1 MGELKIN
8 ISTGETSLE
17 IEGDSTSVQ
26 NTLIYLHQ
34 NGLGELNKN
43 YNKSNKTDNKAINE
57 KTSSIIT
64 ISNKENL
71 GIVNQESNEAYKIE
85 RNTKK
90 EAISTPKK
98 NQTKVTRPHQFQLI
112 KNLDLASTKTRLGLK
127 EFVNSINPTSNINI
141 TTTILYYMQNV
152 YRYHEGIT
160 KDIIFTC
167 WRELGLKLPSNL
179 TANLRDICCSK
190 YGYANVFKGIYSITT
205 RGINFVEHKLM
216 KTYSR

>member
-43 YNKSNKTDNKAINE
+43 YNKNNKTDNKAINE

-90 EAISTPKK
+90 EDINTPKK
-98 NQTKVTRPHQFQLI
+98 NQK
-112 KNLDLASTKTRLGLK
+112 K
-127 EFVNSINPTSNINI
+127 SN
-141 TTTILYYMQNV
+141 
-152 YRYHEGIT
+152 
-160 KDIIFTC
+160 
-167 WRELGLKLPSNL
+167 
-179 TANLRDICCSK
+179 
-190 YGYANVFKGIYSITT
+190 
-205 RGINFVEHKLM
+205 
-216 KTYSR
+216 